1 MLMNK
6 SDKKLIFI
14 LLIIIGLIFL
24 ILYFSKTDKPKKA
37 LVYYKDEL
45 VLTIDLSQTGKK
57 NYTVL
62 GELGN
67 VVIEQDDNKVRVV
80 EENSPN
86 HICSKQGFIKESYEV
101 LICLPNKVVIKIDDN
116 NDIDTIVK

>member
-24 ILYFSKTDKPKKA
+24 ILYFSKTDNPKKA